1 MSKDLVSFEDL
12 KISKLH
18 NVTDEAIKHSAMAGS
33 IFPRRADALKSLE
46 IAKDNVKYVLGKLE
60 METHILGKIPVDGVP
75 TIKITGA
82 AMTAYVNSHPDVIQ
96 ARAERAQAEQDYDN
110 VKGIVTTY
118 LGNKEL
124 LKLMMS
130 DRYNEFYSSDVS
142 VKAKDAL
149 GREIN

>member
-46 IAKDNVKYVLGKLE
+46 IAKDNVKAVLGRIE
-60 METHILGKIPVDGVP
+60 METHILGKIPVNGEP

-82 AMTAYVNSHPDVIQ
+82 AMTAYCNSHSKVIQ
-96 ARAERAQAEQDYDN
+96 ARGDRAEAEYTYDT
-110 VKGIVTTY
+110 VKALVTTY

-124 LKLMMS
+124 LKMMMS
-130 DRYNEFYSSDVS
+130 DRYNEFYADAT
-142 VKAKDAL
+142 VKAKDAVPGL
-149 GREIN
+149 K